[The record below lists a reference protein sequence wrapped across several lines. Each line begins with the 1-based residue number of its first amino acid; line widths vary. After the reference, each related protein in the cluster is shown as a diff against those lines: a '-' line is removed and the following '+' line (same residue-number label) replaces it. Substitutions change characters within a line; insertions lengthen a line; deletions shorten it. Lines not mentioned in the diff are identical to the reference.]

1 MAITDIKA
9 FAHLTASDI
18 ETLGQELDTIRRDVE
33 HSLGER
39 DARYIKRTIAAQRIL
54 EAAGRATLF
63 ASKKR
68 WAWLTGTA
76 LLSVAKI
83 IENME
88 LGHNVSHGQW
98 DWMNDPEI
106 HSTTWEWD
114 MTGTSAQWKAA
125 HNYSHHM
132 YTNILDMDDD
142 LGFGILR
149 MTRDE
154 EWKPINLVQPAANL
168 VLAALFEWGIAL
180 HDLAATKEQMGVP
193 PSQLFPPRH
202 ILTEPNKAF
211 WRKAGKQ
218 VAKDFVIYPAL
229 TGPAWKSTL
238 KANATANLVRN
249 LWAYA
254 VIFCGHFPDG
264 AEKFTEEQFENE
276 TQGEWYLRQ
285 MLGSANFDAGPA
297 MAFMSGN
304 LSYQIEHHLFPDL
317 PSNRYAQVSVKVRE
331 LCDKYDLPY
340 TTGSLGKQYLLAFR
354 TIHKLAL
361 PDQWLKRTA
370 DDAPETSSERKFA
383 GISLPA
389 WNGSEW
395 LAEHNKSGE
404 WLAVH
409 NASEWLA
416 EHQPSWGLD
425 PETGERRGL
434 RSALQEAKVALKE
447 KAAHEKQVL
456 REAKEALREKALA
469 EKALLTEKA
478 QREGWFSRKLRR
490 NR

>member
-9 FAHLTASDI
+9 FAHLTAADI
-18 ETLGQELDTIRRDVE
+18 ETLGQELDTIKRDVE

-154 EWKPINLVQPAANL
+154 EWKPINLVQPVANL
-168 VLAALFEWGIAL
+168 FLAALFEWGIAL
-180 HDLAATKEQMGVP
+180 HDLAATKEQMGIP
-193 PSQLFPPRH
+193 PSQIFPPRH
-202 ILTEPNKAF
+202 IVNEPNKAF

-218 VAKDFVIYPAL
+218 IAKDFVIYPAL

-361 PDQWLKRTA
+361 PDQWLRRTA

-425 PETGERRGL
+425 PETGARRGL
-434 RSALQEAKVALKE
+434 RSALQEAKVVLKE